1 MNLILDNEIA
11 VDLWQIIAHYGYKHQ
26 KAKTIEEL
34 SELEKELVRDINGQ
48 GNREHIAEEMAD
60 VYIMLAQLML
70 IYGNRPEVARVV
82 GEKIGR
88 TLKRVEAEREGQTLV
103 ICTRSGGP
111 YKRGHFYMARQGE
124 NGVRVFSEKIPAS
137 DEYVFHNYGNELM
150 LADEKY
156 RDYNDK
162 PAMRY
167 MDDDE
172 GDDGGGED
180 EGDDGGGEDGGT

>member
-48 GNREHIAEEMAD
+48 GDREHIAEEMAD

-88 TLKRVEAEREGQTLV
+88 TLERVELEREGHTQV
-103 ICTRSGGP
+103 KCTKSGGP
-111 YKRGHFYMARQGE
+111 YRQGRIYKAQQDA
-124 NGVRVFSEKIPAS
+124 NGVRVFNEEIPQS
-137 DEYVFHNYGNELM
+137 DEYVFHNCGDELR
-150 LADEKY
+150 LPDEEY
-156 RDYNDK
+156 RAPDNR
-162 PAMRY
+162 PVMRY
-167 MDDDE
+167 WK
-172 GDDGGGED
+172 
-180 EGDDGGGEDGGT
+180 DGGGEDGGT

>member
-34 SELEKELVRDINGQ
+34 SELAEALSRNINGMQ
-48 GNREHIAEEMAD
+48 NRENIAEEMAD

-88 TLKRVEAEREGQTLV
+88 TLERVEAERKEEGQEEGRTLV
-103 ICTRSGGP
+103 KCIKTGGP
-111 YKRGHFYMARQGE
+111 YVKGHTYKARQGD
-124 NGVRVFSEKIPAS
+124 NGVRISGLCVIES
-137 DEYVFHNYGNELM
+137 DEYVFHNYGNELR
-150 LADEKY
+150 LSDERY
-156 RDYNDK
+156 RDENDR
-162 PAMRY
+162 PVMRY
-167 MDDDE
+167 M
-172 GDDGGGED
+172 
-180 EGDDGGGEDGGT
+180 DDGGGEDGGTCSA